1 MLFCLSVNY
10 TPKGL
15 EEMGKN
21 PKTNRREAVEKLLTA
36 AGGKLVS
43 MYATIA
49 EGPGAMVI
57 FDIDP
62 AVAPA
67 IVAVAASSDAVQ
79 NVKMQRL
86 FTTDEMMAIRAKR
99 VELQAALRGTGPI
112 KLANGGRNSG
122 RPFVRSSP
130 AFGLQKVAPA
140 LGRPRRGASRHR
152 IRPPLPCPARG
163 RTPRTAAIAGCG

>member
-15 EEMGKN
+15 EAMGKN

-49 EGPGAMVI
+49 DGPGAMVI

-62 AVAPA
+62 GGCS
-67 IVAVAASSDAVQ
+67 ASSHPTKWWRSGQ
-79 NVKMQRL
+79 KGLNCKQPMPPR
-86 FTTDEMMAIRAKR
+86 
-99 VELQAALRGTGPI
+99 PI
-112 KLANGGRNSG
+112 IG
-122 RPFVRSSP
+122 SSYC
-130 AFGLQKVAPA
+130 
-140 LGRPRRGASRHR
+140 RRGRLR
-152 IRPPLPCPARG
+152 
-163 RTPRTAAIAGCG
+163 

>member
-15 EEMGKN
+15 EVMGKN
-21 PKTNRREAVEKLLTA
+21 PKTDRRDAVEKLLSA
-36 AGGKLVS
+36 AGGKLVA

-57 FDIDP
+57 FDAEP

-67 IVAVAASSDAVQ
+67 IVAVAAATDALQ

-86 FTTDEMMAIRAKR
+86 FTPEEMMAIRAKR
-99 VELQAALRGTGPI
+99 VGLQAAYASPGPV
-112 KLANGGRNSG
+112 
-122 RPFVRSSP
+122 F
-130 AFGLQKVAPA
+130 
-140 LGRPRRGASRHR
+140 
-152 IRPPLPCPARG
+152 
-163 RTPRTAAIAGCG
+163 T

>member
-15 EEMGKN
+15 EAMGKN
-21 PKTNRREAVEKLLTA
+21 PKTNRREAVEKLLKA
-36 AGGKLVS
+36 AGGKMVS

-49 EGPGAMVI
+49 DGPGAMVI

-67 IVAVAASSDAVQ
+67 IVAVAASSDAVH
-79 NVKMQRL
+79 NIKMQRL

-99 VELQAALRGTGPI
+99 VQAAVG
-112 KLANGGRNSG
+112 S
-122 RPFVRSSP
+122 
-130 AFGLQKVAPA
+130 
-140 LGRPRRGASRHR
+140 ASESAAGC
-152 IRPPLPCPARG
+152 LPVTDVDSAEPARL
-163 RTPRTAAIAGCG
+163 A

>member
-10 TPKGL
+10 TAKGL
-15 EEMGKN
+15 DEMGKN
-21 PKTNRREAVEKLLTA
+21 PKTNRWEAVEKLLNA
-36 AGGKLVS
+36 AGGKMVS

-67 IVAVAASSDAVQ
+67 IVAVAASSDAVH
-79 NVKMQRL
+79 NIKMQRL

-99 VELQAALRGTGPI
+99 VELQAAYAAPGQESWHHEAALV
-112 KLANGGRNSG
+112 GGLS
-122 RPFVRSSP
+122 
-130 AFGLQKVAPA
+130 AFGFGAC
-140 LGRPRRGASRHR
+140 LGILWSRP
-152 IRPPLPCPARG
+152 
-163 RTPRTAAIAGCG
+163 T

>member
-15 EEMGKN
+15 EAMGKN
-21 PKTNRREAVEKLLTA
+21 PNTNRREAVEKLLNA
-36 AGGKLVS
+36 AGGKMVS

-49 EGPGAMVI
+49 DGPGAIVI

-67 IVAVAASSDAVQ
+67 IAAVAASSDAVH
-79 NVKMQRL
+79 NIKMQRL

-99 VELQAALRGTGPI
+99 VELQAAY
-112 KLANGGRNSG
+112 A
-122 RPFVRSSP
+122 
-130 AFGLQKVAPA
+130 AP
-140 LGRPRRGASRHR
+140 GQ
-152 IRPPLPCPARG
+152 
-163 RTPRTAAIAGCG
+163 